1 MMSIL
6 KKSQIGVEFMIFSGI
21 ALITAIIFVSISFSQ
36 TKDLYDTKEFLLV
49 KDIALKIDKEID
61 IASYVEDGYNREFD
75 IPEMINNGDYNIS
88 IVNNTLTVWTNTTQY
103 VTGILNITG
112 YVERGS
118 NTITK
123 TNGIIYLN

>member
-6 KKSQIGVEFMIFSGI
+6 KKIQIGVEFMLFSGI

-103 VTGILNITG
+103 VTGVLNITG

-118 NTITK
+118 NIIKK

>member
-61 IASYVEDGYNREFD
+61 ITSYVEDGYNRKFD

-103 VTGILNITG
+103 VTRILNITG

>member
-6 KKSQIGVEFMIFSGI
+6 KKSQIGMEFMLFSGI

-49 KDIALKIDKEID
+49 KDIALKIDKEIA
-61 IASYVEDGYNREFD
+61 ITSYVQDGYQREFN

-103 VTGILNITG
+103 VTRILNITG
-112 YVERGS
+112 YVEKGS
-118 NTITK
+118 NTIKK

>member
-6 KKSQIGVEFMIFSGI
+6 KKSQIGVEFMLFSGI

-103 VTGILNITG
+103 VTGVLNITG
-112 YVERGS
+112 YVKRGS

>member
-1 MMSIL
+1 MSIL
-6 KKSQIGVEFMIFSGI
+6 KKSQIGMEFMLFSGI
-21 ALITAIIFVSISFSQ
+21 ALITAVIFVSISYSQ
-36 TKDLYDTKEFLLV
+36 SKDLYDTKEFLLV

-61 IASYVEDGYNREFD
+61 ITSYVEDGYQRGFD

-88 IVNNTLTVWTNTTQY
+88 IVNNTLSVWTNTTQY

-112 YVERGS
+112 YVEKGS
-118 NTITK
+118 NTIKK